1 MPDELHDVFF
11 FVRHEDVHHLALLQT
26 RREVSVGFTSLSQS

>member
-11 FVRHEDVHHLALLQT
+11 VRHEDSHHLALLQN